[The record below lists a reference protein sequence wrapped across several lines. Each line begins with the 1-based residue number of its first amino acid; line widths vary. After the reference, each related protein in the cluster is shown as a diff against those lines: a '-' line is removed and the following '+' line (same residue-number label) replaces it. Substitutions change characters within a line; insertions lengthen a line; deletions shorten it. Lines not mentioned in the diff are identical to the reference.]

1 MSAYWKTLVS
11 IIAVVYYLSANIYD
25 MYYLQEHFKTWTV
38 IEVFPLYLLSDLA
51 CFGIHYIVFTS
62 DSNLCKA
69 LYTLLM
75 VGCFG
80 AKIWFSLFVT
90 PSISL
95 DPSILTMINSGI
107 TFIIMLLMVVGVSL
121 AGILAL
127 VVGILMLVTCNI
139 PEFVLDWLWPEK
151 KLLKHYESDDL
162 ELIQLLEDDLIV
174 EF

>member
-1 MSAYWKTLVS
+1 MSAYWKTHVS
-11 IIAVVYYLSANIYD
+11 ILAVVYYLSTTIYD
-25 MYYLQEHFKTWTV
+25 LYYINEYFKTWMV
-38 IEVFPLYLLSDLA
+38 VEVSPLYLFADLA
-51 CFGIHYIVFTS
+51 SFSIHYVVITC
-62 DSNLCKA
+62 DITLCKA

-90 PSISL
+90 NYINLEPAI
-95 DPSILTMINSGI
+95 IAMINSGI
-107 TFIIMLLMVVGVSL
+107 TFTPILLTVIGVSL
-121 AGILAL
+121 AGIFAL

-162 ELIQLLEDDLIV
+162 EMMRLLEDDLIV